1 MRALLPSMLLVL
13 IVLVDAGTASSQ
25 GWRELMDRNR
35 WQGLKAD
42 LEKSR
47 KDLETDMVK
56 LQQNFS
62 SALNEVNGKLL
73 FANLPNIQKNDTDE
87 NIDTLT
93 QSEDTLELSE
103 ENSGDFLGR
112 LVTLVRFDMMETCW
126 TCILC

>member
-13 IVLVDAGTASSQ
+13 IVLVDAGGASSQ
-25 GWRELMDRNR
+25 GWRELMDRKR
-35 WQGLKAD
+35 WQDLKAD

-73 FANLPNIQKNDTDE
+73 FANLPTNIQKNDTDE
-87 NIDTLT
+87 NINTLT

-112 LVTLVRFDMMETCW
+112 LWCALT
-126 TCILC
+126 

>member
-25 GWRELMDRNR
+25 GWRELMDRKR
-35 WQGLKAD
+35 WQSLKAD

-73 FANLPNIQKNDTDE
+73 FANIQKNDSDE

-112 LVTLVRFDMMETCW
+112 LW
-126 TCILC
+126 TACDFGAL

>member
-1 MRALLPSMLLVL
+1 MRALLPSMLLIL

-25 GWRELMDRNR
+25 GWRELMNRKR

-47 KDLETDMVK
+47 KDLETDMLK

-73 FANLPNIQKNDTDE
+73 FANLLTNIQKNDTDE

-112 LVTLVRFDMMETCW
+112 LW
-126 TCILC
+126 TACDFGAL

>member
-1 MRALLPSMLLVL
+1 MLLVL

-25 GWRELMDRNR
+25 GWRELMDRKR

-56 LQQNFS
+56 LQQNF
-62 SALNEVNGKLL
+62 NEVNGKLL

-112 LVTLVRFDMMETCW
+112 LWCALTWGKLVALASFVRLFVCLFV
-126 TCILC
+126 CLLQ

>member
-1 MRALLPSMLLVL
+1 MRAFLPAMLLILV
-13 IVLVDAGTASSQ
+13 VLVDLGTASSQ
-25 GWRELMDRNR
+25 GWRELMDRKR
-35 WQGLKAD
+35 WQSLKAD

-56 LQQNFS
+56 LQQNF
-62 SALNEVNGKLL
+62 NEVNGKLL

-112 LVTLVRFDMMETCW
+112 LWTLVRFDMMETCW

>member
-25 GWRELMDRNR
+25 GWRELMDRKR
-35 WQGLKAD
+35 WQSLKAD

-56 LQQNFS
+56 LQQNF
-62 SALNEVNGKLL
+62 NEVNGKLL

-112 LVTLVRFDMMETCW
+112 LGTLVRFDMMETCW

>member
-13 IVLVDAGTASSQ
+13 IVLVDAGAASSQ
-25 GWRELMDRNR
+25 GWRELMDRKR
-35 WQGLKAD
+35 WQSLKAD

-56 LQQNFS
+56 LQQNF
-62 SALNEVNGKLL
+62 NEVNGKLL

-112 LVTLVRFDMMETCW
+112 LW
-126 TCILC
+126 TSWDFGAL